1 VIANKKHIVFGRD
14 IRYSFNYL
22 YALIAFFII
31 SSGSVL
37 ACHHLGQTS
46 TIQQTHISVSKFT
59 AESYSEV
66 FDADSKHY
74 SLEKKAPSSN
84 SGHQKDAENDLTQK
98 TSHRTSSNFHTHKK
112 ADSEQSSSDL
122 DCCIDDNAECS
133 TTRFCECS
141 YNAGKEVPSLHI
153 SPIKVVLGPNFT
165 ITTALSH
172 KLNNVRPVTWA
183 TPIPHPSYFSLFERW
198 LL

>member
-1 VIANKKHIVFGRD
+1 M
-14 IRYSFNYL
+14 
-22 YALIAFFII
+22 
-31 SSGSVL
+31 
-37 ACHHLGQTS
+37 GQTS
-46 TIQQTHISVSKFT
+46 TVPQTDISVSKFT

-84 SGHQKDAENDLTQK
+84 SGHQKDVENNLTQK
-98 TSHRTSSNFHTHKK
+98 TSHSPSSNLHTHKQ
-112 ADSEQSSSDL
+112 AHSEQSSSDL
-122 DCCIDDNAECS
+122 DCCIDNNAECS
-133 TTRFCECS
+133 TTRLCECS
-141 YNAGKEVPSLHI
+141 YNAGKEVTSLHI
-153 SPIKVVLGPNFT
+153 SPIKGVSGPNFT

>member
-37 ACHHLGQTS
+37 ACHHMGQTS
-46 TIQQTHISVSKFT
+46 TVPQTDISVSKFT

-84 SGHQKDAENDLTQK
+84 SGHQKDVENNLTQK
-98 TSHRTSSNFHTHKK
+98 TSHSPSSNLHTHKQ
-112 ADSEQSSSDL
+112 AHSEQSSSDL
-122 DCCIDDNAECS
+122 DCCIDNNAKCS
-133 TTRFCECS
+133 TTRLCECS
-141 YNAGKEVPSLHI
+141 YNAGKEVTSLHI
-153 SPIKVVLGPNFT
+153 SPIKGVSGPNFT